1 MKSDAYHLIYPATVL
16 DLESLEWNI
25 QQKGQLED
33 GSVREESQ
41 WFMTIGSLPCFQSP
55 GVQHAHE

>member
-1 MKSDAYHLIYPATVL
+1 MKSDAYHLIYPAAVF

-33 GSVREESQ
+33 GSVRERAY
-41 WFMTIGSLPCFQSP
+41 GY
-55 GVQHAHE
+55 